1 MDARFAVNPGGSVE
15 VLTVSYFPDR
25 QFGWLQGTQK
35 SLKRKDFLV
44 GGADL
49 NWRPSG
55 YAIWL
60 SFRWESDCTFIRR

>member
-49 NWRPSG
+49 N
-55 YAIWL
+55 
-60 SFRWESDCTFIRR
+60 